1 MQKVTKEVLK
11 LASNKLMFEMSES
24 EYDNLLKDFDS
35 ITKQMKLLDEISGV
49 DEVEPMVFPF
59 EVTNSILREDV
70 AKESLSR
77 EDALSN
83 AKEVENGQIKLPRV
97 VK

>member
-11 LASNKLMFEMSES
+11 LSANKLMFEMSES

-35 ITKQMKLLDEISGV
+35 ITKQMKLLDEIDGV
-49 DEVEPMVFPF
+49 DDAEPMVFPF
-59 EVTNSILREDV
+59 EVTNSILREDEV
-70 AKESLSR
+70 KDSLTR
-77 EDALSN
+77 EDALRN